1 MDGLRLDSLEDI
13 KSLLLVS
20 CGGILGSN
28 IRFWIFQ
35 VLDDFFINKQLKTI
49 LINNLASFL
58 LGFFSAIL
66 SNKNSLNYPDQ
77 LGLLIIIGFLGSLST
92 FSTYI
97 YDLFELP
104 CTFKFFKIVETI
116 VYSVILGLLALSIGF
131 FFGNQ

>member
-1 MDGLRLDSLEDI
+1 MDGLRLDSLDDI

-20 CGGILGSN
+20 FGGILGSN
-28 IRFWIFQ
+28 IRFFIFQ
-35 VLDDFFINKQLKTI
+35 SLDEFCINKQLKTI

-66 SNKNSLNYPDQ
+66 INNHSLDYSYQ
-77 LGLLIIIGFLGSLST
+77 FGLFIVIGVLGSLST

-97 YDLFELP
+97 YDLFELS
-104 CTFKFFKIVETI
+104 CEFKFSKVIKMLIFSI
-116 VYSVILGLLALSIGF
+116 ILGLLSLSIGF